1 MTQAIEPVFFA
12 KVQSGGGTETPCD
25 HSAPKTGWRCVLQ
38 GKTASHL
45 VENISRDR
53 KIKRP
58 TWPAPNGSNSLAD
71 VSRSKRTWPH
81 EAHHLIPWQ
90 QLKKHPVRQ
99 FLKKG
104 SKLLVD
110 ANYSV
115 NHGNNGKFMPYASD
129 LRDWKGSEKVKAQVA
144 FEVMDEVGVQLH
156 QSRHSFQSFDGGVT
170 VGYKSRVKEL
180 LDAIRRTENRHRDG
194 CQECARKSDDG
205 KLPPRR
211 QMTRKVDGVSQK
223 LEGEINRGLIFVSRR
238 AHAWYFSRKVRP

>member
-115 NHGNNGKFMPYASD
+115 VVKAPKTILPAASAYGGIHAD
-129 LRDWKGSEKVKAQVA
+129 LRARA
-144 FEVMDEVGVQLH
+144 
-156 QSRHSFQSFDGGVT
+156 R
-170 VGYKSRVKEL
+170 EL
-180 LDAIRRTENRHRDG
+180 
-194 CQECARKSDDG
+194 S
-205 KLPPRR
+205 
-211 QMTRKVDGVSQK
+211 
-223 LEGEINRGLIFVSRR
+223 
-238 AHAWYFSRKVRP
+238 